1 MLLSIQQVFINR
13 VTAHLDGVAC
23 PPNICVV
30 SQLTSAKKKYRW
42 WFWWWFRRLIPSK
55 GWVQIQSLSTRLLFF
70 SFAPATKTAPV
81 NPLRFQELRK
91 KKVPCVS
98 VNQLPLWESPLLN
111 TALVFQQP
119 QLNLVP
125 VQKPASAAWT
135 CTDQSR
141 PFSTDADGH
150 TPTREISRAAIVTFH
165 RMTE

>member
-1 MLLSIQQVFINR
+1 MLLSIQQVLINR

-23 PPNICVV
+23 LPNICVV

-42 WFWWWFRRLIPSK
+42 WF
-55 GWVQIQSLSTRLLFF
+55 WVQIQSLSTRLLFF

-150 TPTREISRAAIVTFH
+150 TPTRKISRAAIVTFH
-165 RMTE
+165 RMME

>member
-1 MLLSIQQVFINR
+1 MLRVF
-13 VTAHLDGVAC
+13 
-23 PPNICVV
+23 
-30 SQLTSAKKKYRW
+30 LTSVSSANYLGKEE
-42 WFWWWFRRLIPSK
+42 
-55 GWVQIQSLSTRLLFF
+55 VQVMILMMIQTVNSFKRMSSNSVIINPWLLFF

-150 TPTREISRAAIVTFH
+150 TPTRKISRAAIVTFH

>member
-42 WFWWWFRRLIPSK
+42 WF
-55 GWVQIQSLSTRLLFF
+55 WVQIQSLSTRLLFF

-150 TPTREISRAAIVTFH
+150 TPTRKISRAAIVTFH